1 MQLITER
8 ITYHSRSDQFHWYHL
23 SDLHVGARA
32 CDEKLLR
39 QHIRTIV
46 DDPVAIVTF
55 GGDLADFIARK
66 GDKRH
71 LESTLAPWCWGKDDV
86 LQTQLDY
93 LRDEL
98 LIAPLCAKAVAVLNG
113 NHEAS
118 PDQYQGAGVYR
129 QIVKHIAQHK
139 GCQPA
144 ALALGYSG
152 FVQFQFK
159 RVAST
164 GRSGS
169 GWSLTAYLTHGYGG
183 GKLAGG
189 HALELERILGRY
201 ECDVAIAGHR
211 HTEAYVPVMT
221 SRVVGNRVVQSK
233 RIGLFVAGYLGG
245 GTELSKGE
253 LPPTTYDQL
262 KGYYPTTRGCVAILI
277 DPDGAKVPDNPGAQF
292 AITTALDS
300 KATKANINVVMKY
313 MSRLS
318 VEFQTIFFRAALRR
332 DDSLTQTKTYMD
344 WGLKH
349 QNILT

>member
-8 ITYHSRSDQFHWYHL
+8 ITYHSRSDQFHSYHL

-46 DDPVAIVTF
+46 DDPAAIVTL
-55 GGDLADFIARK
+55 GGDLVDAISRK

-86 LQTQLDY
+86 LQVQLDY

-98 LIAPLCAKAVAVLNG
+98 LTAPFCQKVVAVLNG
-113 NHEAS
+113 NHEGA
-118 PDQYQGAGVYR
+118 PDQHQGAGLYR
-129 QIVKHIAQHK
+129 QIVKHVAQHQ
-139 GCQPA
+139 GVQPA

-189 HALELERILGRY
+189 HALELERLLGRF
-201 ECDVAIAGHR
+201 ECDIAIAGHR
-211 HTEAYVPVMT
+211 HTEAYVPVIT
-221 SRVVGNRVVQSK
+221 SRVVGKRIVQSK

-245 GTELSKGE
+245 GTELGKDE

-262 KGYYPTTRGCVAILI
+262 KGYYPTTRGCTAILI
-277 DPDGAKVPDNPGAQF
+277 DPDGREFAPVFSSALGLLQRRPVLAPAAASPPAPEPPPPTPPTSRARDVVPPHPLELMPHDKPKRPARKR
-292 AITTALDS
+292 
-300 KATKANINVVMKY
+300 KAA
-313 MSRLS
+313 
-318 VEFQTIFFRAALRR
+318 
-332 DDSLTQTKTYMD
+332 
-344 WGLKH
+344 
-349 QNILT
+349 

>member
-277 DPDGAKVPDNPGAQF
+277 DPDGREFAPVFSSAFGLLQRPVQLAQPAPEPPPPTPPTSRARDVVPPHPLELLPHDKPKRPARKR
-292 AITTALDS
+292 
-300 KATKANINVVMKY
+300 KAA
-313 MSRLS
+313 
-318 VEFQTIFFRAALRR
+318 
-332 DDSLTQTKTYMD
+332 
-344 WGLKH
+344 
-349 QNILT
+349 

>member
-277 DPDGAKVPDNPGAQF
+277 DPDGREFAPVFSSAFGLLQRPVQLAQP
-292 AITTALDS
+292 APEPPPPTPPTSRARDVAPPHPLELMPHDKPKRPARKR
-300 KATKANINVVMKY
+300 KAA
-313 MSRLS
+313 
-318 VEFQTIFFRAALRR
+318 
-332 DDSLTQTKTYMD
+332 
-344 WGLKH
+344 
-349 QNILT
+349 

>member
-55 GGDLADFIARK
+55 GGDLVDAISRK

-277 DPDGAKVPDNPGAQF
+277 DPDGREFAPVFSSAFGLLQRPVQLAQPAPEPPPPTPPTSRARDVVPPHPLELTPHAKPKRPARKP
-292 AITTALDS
+292 AA
-300 KATKANINVVMKY
+300 KAA
-313 MSRLS
+313 
-318 VEFQTIFFRAALRR
+318 
-332 DDSLTQTKTYMD
+332 
-344 WGLKH
+344 
-349 QNILT
+349 

>member
-277 DPDGAKVPDNPGAQF
+277 DPDGREFAPVFSSAFGLLQRPVQLAQPAPEPPPPTPPTSRARDVVPPHPLELTPHAKPKRPARKP
-292 AITTALDS
+292 AA
-300 KATKANINVVMKY
+300 KAA
-313 MSRLS
+313 
-318 VEFQTIFFRAALRR
+318 
-332 DDSLTQTKTYMD
+332 
-344 WGLKH
+344 
-349 QNILT
+349 

>member
-277 DPDGAKVPDNPGAQF
+277 DPDGREFAPVFSSAFGLLQRPVQLAQPVPEPPPPTPPTSRARDVVPPHPLELLPHAKPKRPARKP
-292 AITTALDS
+292 AA
-300 KATKANINVVMKY
+300 KAA
-313 MSRLS
+313 
-318 VEFQTIFFRAALRR
+318 
-332 DDSLTQTKTYMD
+332 
-344 WGLKH
+344 
-349 QNILT
+349 

>member
-1 MQLITER
+1 M
-8 ITYHSRSDQFHWYHL
+8 
-23 SDLHVGARA
+23 
-32 CDEKLLR
+32 
-39 QHIRTIV
+39 
-46 DDPVAIVTF
+46 
-55 GGDLADFIARK
+55 
-66 GDKRH
+66 
-71 LESTLAPWCWGKDDV
+71 
-86 LQTQLDY
+86 
-93 LRDEL
+93 
-98 LIAPLCAKAVAVLNG
+98 LNG

-277 DPDGAKVPDNPGAQF
+277 DPDGREFAPVFSSAFGLLQRPVQLAQPVPEPPPPTPPTSRARDVVPPHPLELTPHAKPKRPARKPAAQ
-292 AITTALDS
+292 
-300 KATKANINVVMKY
+300 
-313 MSRLS
+313 
-318 VEFQTIFFRAALRR
+318 AA
-332 DDSLTQTKTYMD
+332 
-344 WGLKH
+344 
-349 QNILT
+349 

>member
-277 DPDGAKVPDNPGAQF
+277 DPDGREFAPVFSSAFGLLQRPVQLAQPVPEPPPPTPPTSRARDVVPPHPLELLPHDKPKRPARKR
-292 AITTALDS
+292 
-300 KATKANINVVMKY
+300 KAA
-313 MSRLS
+313 
-318 VEFQTIFFRAALRR
+318 
-332 DDSLTQTKTYMD
+332 
-344 WGLKH
+344 
-349 QNILT
+349 